1 MGMAVSSTYPVFFYL
16 RPPLV
21 LRVVVLPPV
30 LRVVVPLSVLRV
42 VVVLLRVSVV
52 LLSPELS
59 RICRSTRTGW
69 PMEPP

>member
-1 MGMAVSSTYPVFFYL
+1 MTAGSCFYPAFIYL
-16 RPPLV
+16 RPPL
-21 LRVVVLPPV
+21 V

-42 VVVLLRVSVV
+42 VVELLRVFD

-59 RICRSTRTGW
+59 RICGSTRTGW